1 MLCVFLVLASLV
13 GLVWWANHT
22 GLPSAWRGVIEKAMA
37 EGGVYADVGSLRYIP
52 FRGIEVNQVIL
63 YRDAARRQSIGQI
76 HELLIDVNPTQLY
89 RGHVQ
94 LDRLDLAGASVSL
107 LVDPDDPDS
116 ASLDISDLNGRLE
129 FLASREVVATG
140 VSGLVGGVK
149 LEIDGQLQRD
159 AFTGE
164 LSKESWDETESRR
177 RKLLLQTIELI
188 EHIAIGGESPPR
200 LKIQFDGNLNRPD
213 SLHAELAFTGK
224 DFTCR
229 DLEVESAEL
238 RIEMLGELLVMHQAK
253 IVAAD
258 GELSGRA
265 EYELRMQRGIVE
277 LRSTARLSN
286 MLRQLNLIPANLEVP
301 GFREPPVFHVQGQ
314 FSRQFEKRVQVN
326 HVEDETAESMAFG
339 AAANDPAPKAEPRWQ
354 YQLLGRFD
362 WVGPHYRHWS
372 ADRARADFSWDGS
385 RLLLEDMEIHDGGDQ
400 LLGRAFITPDE
411 VRYEAQG
418 NLSLGFYQ
426 RSIKIEPLSTVLD
439 DFQMGEN
446 PMTDLEFRG
455 RINRQDKHDWSF
467 QSDADVRNIRYR
479 GVPAHR
485 AAVKLDLSHDDLFFR
500 EGTVNFD
507 YRDYPLRK
515 QHAGPD
521 SGEIQVKQIH
531 YYNPARTVTIEGLT
545 GTAWPAPVVRTFA
558 PDIADALEDFGFHRP
573 PKLAASGVIHAVPV
587 PTKQNFAV
595 VFQSSDKMNYE
606 FLDKSLEIAKP
617 QGVVKILPSL
627 LRVTKMRGEVFDG
640 LIRGQF
646 EKSFAKSKMSGEF
659 DWTGLKLPAIAEA
672 YDFGSEPVG
681 QITGRIDF
689 SLTGEK
695 VKGLSGDGH
704 IALENGELFDV
715 PIFGPL
721 SPLISGVLGN
731 RKAGFQEASDAF
743 CHFQI
748 EDGVIRTNDF
758 LTTTSSMTFTGD
770 GVADLNQKLLRM
782 TIRMNARGLLGLITL
797 PLRPLYGLF
806 QFRGTGPI
814 SKPEWRNV
822 SFTSPPEDQKDQLF
836 NPPKAV
842 GIEEPNQKE

>member
-1 MLCVFLVLASLV
+1 MMLFSVLVLASLV

-22 GLPSAWRGVIEKAMA
+22 GLPDAWRGVIEEAMA
-37 EGGVYADVGSLRYIP
+37 DDGVYADVGSLRYIP
-52 FRGIEVNQVIL
+52 FRGIEVSQVTL
-63 YRDAARRQSIGQI
+63 YRDATRQQSVGQI
-76 HELLIDVNPTQLY
+76 HELLIDVNPSQLY

-129 FLASREVVATG
+129 FLATRELVATG
-140 VSGLVGGVK
+140 VSGFVGGVE
-149 LEIDGQLQRD
+149 LQIDGQLERGASKD
-159 AFTGE
+159 E
-164 LSKESWDETESRR
+164 LSRESWEASESRR
-177 RKLLLQTIELI
+177 RKLLLQTIEWV
-188 EHIAIGGESPPR
+188 EHIAIGGDSPPQ
-200 LKIQFDGNLNRPD
+200 LDIEFEGNLRRPA

-229 DLEVESAEL
+229 DLEVESAEV
-238 RIEMLGELLVMHQAK
+238 RIEMLGELVVMHQAK
-253 IVAAD
+253 IVAAE

-265 EYELRMQRGIVE
+265 EYELWMQRGIFE

-286 MLRQLNLIPANLEVP
+286 MLRQLNLVPTNLKVP
-301 GFREPPVFHVQGQ
+301 RFSEPPVFHVQGQ
-314 FSRQFEKRVQVN
+314 FSRQYEMRSQAN
-326 HVEDETAESMAFG
+326 HSDGDSVVDKTLATPVPTW
-339 AAANDPAPKAEPRWQ
+339 D

-362 WVGPHYRHWS
+362 WVGPQYRHWA
-372 ADRARADFSWDGS
+372 ADWARADFSWDGS
-385 RLLLEDMEIHDGGDQ
+385 QLLLEDMEVHDGGDQ
-400 LLGRAFITPDE
+400 LFGRAYITPDQ

-418 NLSLGFYQ
+418 NLALGFYQ

-439 DFQMGEN
+439 DFQMGER
-446 PMTDLEFRG
+446 PMTDLKFRG
-455 RINRQDKHDWSF
+455 QLNRHDKRDWSF
-467 QSDADVRNIRYR
+467 QAEADVRDIRYR
-479 GVPAHR
+479 GIPAHR

-507 YRDYPLRK
+507 YRDYPLRER
-515 QHAGPD
+515 HEGPD
-521 SGEIQVKQIH
+521 GGRVKVKQIH
-531 YYNPARTVTIEGLT
+531 YHAPARTVTVEGLI

-573 PKLAASGVIHAVPV
+573 PNLAASGVIHAVPE
-587 PTKQNFAV
+587 PTKQDFSV
-595 VFQSSDKMNYE
+595 TFQSSDAMDYE
-606 FLDKSLEIAKP
+606 FLDKALEITKP
-617 QGVVKILPSL
+617 QGEVKILPSL
-627 LRVTKMRGEVFDG
+627 LRVTELRGEVFDG
-640 LIRGQF
+640 FIRGQF
-646 EKSFAKSKMSGEF
+646 EKSLEKPKLSGEF

-814 SKPEWRNV
+814 SNPEWRNV
-822 SFTSPPEDQKDQLF
+822 SFTSPPEGQKEQLF

-842 GIEEPNQKE
+842 GIEEPNPNQKK